1 MCFAILP
8 QINLQMHKQSAG
20 ILAYRFTDDTI
31 QVFLVHPG
39 GPFWK
44 NKDLSAWSIPKG
56 EYEDDEDPLHAAK
69 REFNEE
75 TGQYIDGEFHALLP
89 VKYKSGKVVR
99 AFSVAAD
106 IDHTSIKS
114 NYFEMEWPPRSG
126 KKASFEEVDR
136 AEWFDIET
144 ANTKIVPAQVP
155 LLEELRL
162 LLGPSR

>member
-1 MCFAILP
+1 MCFANLP

-20 ILAYRFTDDTI
+20 ILAYRFTDHI
-31 QVFLVHPG
+31 VLVFLVHPG

-44 NKDLSAWSIPKG
+44 NKDLGAWSIPKG
-56 EYEDDEDPLHAAK
+56 EFEEDEDPLHAAK
-69 REFNEE
+69 REFKEE

-89 VKYKSGKVVR
+89 VKYKSGKVVQ

-106 IDHTSIKS
+106 IDHTKIKS

-126 KKASFEEVDR
+126 KQASFEEVDR

-144 ANTKIVPAQVP
+144 AKEKIVPAQVP

-162 LLGPSR
+162 LLDPSR